1 METHYASSP
10 TRPGSSLYF
19 FIFDSAVPDL
29 SSNLEAAAEPVLQL
43 PPAKSHIV
51 TGKAEKE
58 DQRPTATGCPYT
70 ACGHGFLARDA
81 SGLNIHNV
89 CLNGSQILV
98 ARMHHTHDIKRTGTP
113 T

>member
-1 METHYASSP
+1 MPALLQGLDLPCTFSF
-10 TRPGSSLYF
+10 L
-19 FIFDSAVPDL
+19 IVQCQISAVIWRRL
-29 SSNLEAAAEPVLQL
+29 QNLLQL
-43 PPAKSHIV
+43 PPAKSRIV